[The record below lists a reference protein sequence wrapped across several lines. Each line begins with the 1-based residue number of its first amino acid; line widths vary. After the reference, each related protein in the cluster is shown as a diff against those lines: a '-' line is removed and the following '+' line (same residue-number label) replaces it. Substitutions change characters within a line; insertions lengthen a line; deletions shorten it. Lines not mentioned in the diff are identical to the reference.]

1 MSTRDET
8 TYTGQSIKRF
18 EDHRLLTGQSSYVDD
33 MTRPGMLHALII
45 RSPHG
50 HARIRGID
58 ASAALALP
66 GVAAVITAQD
76 IEDAAQL
83 PTRDSADADE
93 LNPPRH
99 PALAVD
105 KACYAGQPVAVV
117 LAEDIYTA
125 EDAVELVA
133 VDYEVLPAV
142 IDPREAASEGA
153 PVIHEQFGSNIVLR
167 TVNAGGDLDGA
178 FANADCVIS
187 QRFDVQRVA
196 PAPME
201 PRGLLA
207 EYDSDADLLTV
218 WDSTQHPHEIREHL
232 ARLLGRPL
240 ESVRVACP
248 DVGGGF
254 GEKGCF
260 FPEELAIP
268 YLAIKLGRPIKW
280 VESRQENMLCF
291 HGRGHSIDLEA
302 AAQSDGTLLGIRVQV
317 TADLGAYFFMS
328 TPTVPILT
336 SHRLTGPYRTPAMSV
351 EVVGVATNKSVTGA
365 YRGAGGP
372 EAAFCMERAVDL
384 VAQELGLDPADVRRR
399 NFIPPD
405 AFPYE
410 TPTGIIYD
418 SGEYAAAFER
428 SLEMSDYREWRER
441 SRQQAIPSHSG
452 GEGTAP
458 LIGVGIA
465 AVVKGSGAKVTFLE
479 EHARCIVGPDGDV
492 EVHTGISPHGQGT
505 ETTFAQVVA
514 DELGIAP
521 GDVRVRHSDSAI
533 LPHGG
538 GTSASRGV
546 IAGGT
551 VLYNV
556 AQEAREKLI
565 TVAGHLLD
573 CPPGDIDLAEGR
585 AVDRNNPSR
594 SAPFAQ
600 LAAAAHNE
608 ELLPPGEEPGV
619 DFSGS
624 NTLTRSPYAFGS
636 HVAVVEV
643 SRENGAIKILQY
655 TGVHDSGKVINP
667 MLYDGQIHGAIAQG
681 IGQALWEGMVYDST
695 GQPLSGSMMDY
706 VLPKSID
713 LPDFDLDSTYET
725 PSPITALGVK
735 GIGELPTL
743 AAPVAIANA
752 VMDALS
758 SVGVKHID
766 TPLTPEKV
774 WQALRDAG
782 AA

>member
-1 MSTRDET
+1 MT

-33 MTRPGMLHALII
+33 MTRPGLLHALMI

-50 HARIRGID
+50 HARIRSID
-58 ASAALALP
+58 TSAATALP
-66 GVAAVITAQD
+66 GVAAVIAAED
-76 IEDAAQL
+76 IPDVAQL
-83 PTRDSADADE
+83 PTRESSDADE
-93 LNPPRH
+93 MRPPRH
-99 PALAVD
+99 PALAIG
-105 KACYAGQPVAVV
+105 KACYAGQPVAIV
-117 LAEDIYTA
+117 LADNIYTA
-125 EDAVELVA
+125 QDAVDLVDI
-133 VDYEVLPAV
+133 DYEILPAV
-142 IDPREAASEGA
+142 IDPLEATSESA
-153 PVIHEQFGSNIVLR
+153 PVIHEHLGTNEVLR
-167 TVNAGGDLDGA
+167 TVNAGGDLDEA
-178 FANADCVIS
+178 FNTADCVIR
-187 QRFDVQRVA
+187 QQFDVQRLA

-207 EYDSDADLLTV
+207 EYDAGADLLTV

-232 ARLLGRPL
+232 SRLLQRPI
-240 ESVRVACP
+240 ESIRVVCP

-260 FPEELAIP
+260 FPEELSIP
-268 YLAIKLGRPIKW
+268 YLAIRLQRPIKW

-302 AAQSDGTLLGIRVQV
+302 AAKSDGTLLGIRVQV
-317 TADLGAYFFMS
+317 IADLGAYFFMS

-351 EVVGVATNKSVTGA
+351 EVVGVATNKPVTGA

-384 VAQELGLDPADVRRR
+384 VAQELGLDPAEVRRR
-399 NFIPPD
+399 NFIAPD
-405 AFPYE
+405 AFPHE

-418 SGEYAAAFER
+418 SGQYEAVFDR
-428 SLEMSDYREWRER
+428 SLEMSGYNEWRER
-441 SRQQAIPSHSG
+441 VRQQSG
-452 GEGTAP
+452 SGDS

-465 AVVKGSGAKVTFLE
+465 TVVKGSGAKVTFLE
-479 EHARCIVGPDGDV
+479 EHARVIISPDGDV
-492 EVHTGISPHGQGT
+492 EAHTGISPHGQGT
-505 ETTFAQVVA
+505 ETTFSQIVA

-521 GDVRVRHSDSAI
+521 GDIRIRHSDSDV
-533 LPHGG
+533 LPAGG
-538 GTSASRGV
+538 GTSASRGM

-556 AQEAREKLI
+556 VQEARAKLI
-565 TVAGHLLD
+565 AVAGHLLD
-573 CPPGDIDLAEGR
+573 CPPGNVELSEGR
-585 AVDRNNPSR
+585 AIDRENPFNN
-594 SAPFAQ
+594 APFAQ
-600 LAAAAHNE
+600 VAAAAHNE
-608 ELLPPGEEPGV
+608 ELLPPGVEPGL
-619 DFSGS
+619 DFVAT

-655 TGVHDSGKVINP
+655 TGVHDSGKVANP
-667 MLYDGQIHGAIAQG
+667 MLYEGQIHGAIAQG

-695 GQPLSGSMMDY
+695 GQPLSGSLMDY
-706 VLPKSID
+706 TLPKSID
-713 LPDFDLDSTYET
+713 LPDFDLDSTLET

-752 VMDALS
+752 VMNALS
-758 SVGVKHID
+758 SAGVKHID
-766 TPLTPEKV
+766 TPLTPQKV
-774 WQALRDAG
+774 WQALQDAG
-782 AA
+782 QT

>member
-1 MSTRDET
+1 MT
-8 TYTGQSIKRF
+8 TYTGQSIRRF
-18 EDHRLLTGQSSYVDD
+18 EDHRLLTGQSSFVDD
-33 MTRPGMLHALII
+33 MNRPGMLHALII

-50 HARIRGID
+50 HARIRSID
-58 ASAALALP
+58 ASAATGLP
-66 GVAAVITAQD
+66 GVAAVITAKD
-76 IEDAAQL
+76 IEDVAQL
-83 PTRDSADADE
+83 PTREYSDADE
-93 LNPPRH
+93 MHPPRH

-105 KACYAGQPVAVV
+105 KACYAGQPVAIV

-125 EDAVELVA
+125 QDAVDLVSI
-133 VDYEVLPAV
+133 DYEILPAV
-142 IDPREAASEGA
+142 IDPAEAVAGNA
-153 PVIHEQFGSNIVLR
+153 PVIHEHLGTNIVLR
-167 TVNAGGDLDGA
+167 TVNAGGDLDEA
-178 FANADCVIS
+178 FATADCVIR
-187 QRFDVQRVA
+187 QRFDVQRLA

-207 EYDSDADLLTV
+207 EYDAEADYLTV

-232 ARLLGRPL
+232 ARLMDRPL
-240 ESVRVACP
+240 DSVRVVCP
-248 DVGGGF
+248 DVGGGY

-260 FPEELAIP
+260 FPEEIAIP
-268 YLAIKLGRPIKW
+268 HLAMKLGRPIKW

-302 AAQSDGTLLGIRVQV
+302 AAKSDGTIQGIRVRV

-336 SHRLTGPYRTPAMSV
+336 SHRLTGPYKTPAMSV
-351 EVVGVATNKSVTGA
+351 EVIGVATNKPVTGA

-384 VAQELGLDPADVRRR
+384 IAQELGLDPADVRRH
-399 NFIPPD
+399 NFIAPD

-418 SGEYAAAFER
+418 SGEYASVFER
-428 SLEMSDYREWRER
+428 SLELSGYQEWRER
-441 SRQQAIPSHSG
+441 SRQQAES
-452 GEGTAP
+452 ADA

-465 AVVKGSGAKVTFLE
+465 TVVKGSGAKVTALE
-479 EHARCIVGPDGDV
+479 EHARCVIGPDGDV

-521 GDVRVRHSDSAI
+521 GDIRVRHSDSAI
-533 LPHGG
+533 LPAGG

-551 VLYNV
+551 VLFNV
-556 AQEAREKLI
+556 LQEARGKL
-565 TVAGHLLD
+565 TVVAGNMLN
-573 CPPGDIDLAEGR
+573 CPPENIDLSEGR
-585 AVDRNNPSR
+585 AVDRNNPAR
-594 SAPFAQ
+594 SVPFAQ
-600 LAAAAHNE
+600 LAAAAYNE
-608 ELLPPGEEPGV
+608 ELLPPGEEPGL
-619 DFSGS
+619 DFVGS
-624 NTLTRSPYAFGS
+624 NTLSRSPYSFGS

-655 TGVHDSGKVINP
+655 AGAHDSGKVINP

-695 GQPLSGSMMDY
+695 GQPLSGSLMDY

-713 LPDFDLDSTYET
+713 LPDFDLDSSIET

-758 SVGVKHID
+758 SAGVKHID

-774 WQALRDAG
+774 WQALQDASK
-782 AA
+782 A

>member
-1 MSTRDET
+1 MT

-18 EDHRLLTGQSSYVDD
+18 EDHRLLTGQSSFVDD

-50 HARIRGID
+50 HARIRSID

-83 PTRDSADADE
+83 PTRESTDADE
-93 LNPPRH
+93 LHPPRH

-105 KACYAGQPVAVV
+105 KACYAGQPVAIV
-117 LAEDIYTA
+117 LAEDVYTA

-133 VDYEVLPAV
+133 IDYEILPAV
-142 IDPREAASEGA
+142 IDPLEAVGEGA
-153 PVIHEQFGSNIVLR
+153 PVIHEHLGSNVVLR
-167 TVNAGGDLDGA
+167 TVNAGGDLDRA
-178 FANADCVIS
+178 FAEADCVIS

-207 EYDSDADLLTV
+207 EYAPPTPLRGGIEGGEGLLTV

-232 ARLLGRPL
+232 ARLLERPL

-291 HGRGHSIDLEA
+291 HGRGHSIDMEA
-302 AAQSDGTLLGIRVQV
+302 AAQSDGTLLGIRVKV

-384 VAQELGLDPADVRRR
+384 IAQELGLDPAEVRRR

-428 SLEMSDYREWRER
+428 SLEMSGYQEWRER
-441 SRQQAIPSHSG
+441 SRRQAESG
-452 GEGTAP
+452 DS

-465 AVVKGSGAKVTFLE
+465 AVVKGSGAKVTMLE
-479 EHARCIVGPDGDV
+479 EHARCIIGPDGDV
-492 EVHTGISPHGQGT
+492 EVHTGIAPHGQGT

-521 GDVRVRHSDSAI
+521 GDIWVRHSDSAI
-533 LPHGG
+533 LPAGG

-556 AQEAREKLI
+556 VQEAREKLT

-573 CPPGDIDLAEGR
+573 CPPGDIDLTEGR

-594 SAPFAQ
+594 SVPFAQ

-608 ELLPPGEEPGV
+608 ELLSPGEEPGL
-619 DFSGS
+619 DFAGS
-624 NTLTRSPYAFGS
+624 NTLSRSPYSFGS

-713 LPDFDLDSTYET
+713 LPDFDLDSTFET

-743 AAPVAIANA
+743 AAPAAIANA

-758 SVGVKHID
+758 SAGVKHID

>member
-1 MSTRDET
+1 MT

-66 GVAAVITAQD
+66 GVAAVVTAQD
-76 IEDAAQL
+76 IADAAQL
-83 PTRDSADADE
+83 PTRESADADE
-93 LNPPRH
+93 LHPPRH
-99 PALAVD
+99 PALAAG
-105 KACYAGQPVAVV
+105 KACYAGQPVAIV
-117 LAEDIYTA
+117 LAENIYTA

-133 VDYEVLPAV
+133 IDYEILPAV
-142 IDPREAASEGA
+142 IDPREATSENA

-178 FANADCVIS
+178 FAEADCVIT

-207 EYDSDADLLTV
+207 EYDADADLLTV

-232 ARLLGRPL
+232 ARLLERPL

-268 YLAIKLGRPIKW
+268 YLAMKLGRPIKW

-291 HGRGHSIDLEA
+291 HGRGHSIDMEA
-302 AAQSDGTLLGIRVQV
+302 AARSDGTLLGIRVKV

-372 EAAFCMERAVDL
+372 EAAFCMERAVDM

-405 AFPYE
+405 DFPYE

-428 SLEMSDYREWRER
+428 SLEMSAYEEWRER
-441 SRQQAIPSHSG
+441 SRQQAEDSG
-452 GEGTAP
+452 A

-465 AVVKGSGAKVTFLE
+465 AVVKGSGAKVTMLE
-479 EHARCIVGPDGDV
+479 EHARCVIGPDGDV

-556 AQEAREKLI
+556 VQEAREKLI

-573 CPPGDIDLAEGR
+573 CPPGDVDLTEGR

-594 SAPFAQ
+594 SVPFAQ

-608 ELLPPGEEPGV
+608 ELLPPGDEPGV

-624 NTLTRSPYAFGS
+624 NTLSRSPYSFGS

-706 VLPKSID
+706 VMPKSID
-713 LPDFDLDSTYET
+713 LPDFDLDSTFET

-758 SVGVKHID
+758 SAGVKHID

-774 WQALRDAG
+774 WQALQDAG
-782 AA
+782 AAR

>member
-1 MSTRDET
+1 MT

-50 HARIRGID
+50 HARIRSID
-58 ASAALALP
+58 ASAALALT
-66 GVAAVITAQD
+66 GVTAVITAQD
-76 IEDAAQL
+76 IADIAVL
-83 PTRDSADADE
+83 PTRESADADE

-105 KACYAGQPVAVV
+105 KACYAGQPVAIV
-117 LAEDIYTA
+117 LAENIYTA
-125 EDAVELVA
+125 EDAVELVNI
-133 VDYEVLPAV
+133 DYEILPAV
-142 IDPREAASEGA
+142 IDPREATSESA
-153 PVIHEQFGSNIVLR
+153 PVIHEQFGSNVVLR

-178 FANADCVIS
+178 FAGADCVIT

-207 EYDSDADLLTV
+207 EYDAEADLLTV

-232 ARLLGRPL
+232 ARLLDRPL

-268 YLAIKLGRPIKW
+268 YLAMKLGRPIKW

-291 HGRGHSIDLEA
+291 HGRGHSIDMEA
-302 AAQSDGTLLGIRVQV
+302 AAQSDGTLLGIRVKV

-399 NFIPPD
+399 NFIAPD

-418 SGEYAAAFER
+418 SGEYAAVFER
-428 SLEMSDYREWRER
+428 SLEMSGYREWRER
-441 SRQQAIPSHSG
+441 SRQQSEDTGA
-452 GEGTAP
+452 
-458 LIGVGIA
+458 LVGVGIA
-465 AVVKGSGAKVTFLE
+465 TVVKGSGAKVTFLE

-514 DELGIAP
+514 DQLGIAP

-533 LPHGG
+533 LPAGG

-556 AQEAREKLI
+556 VQEAREKLI

-573 CPPGDIDLAEGR
+573 CPPGDVDLSEGR
-585 AVDRNNPSR
+585 AIDRNNPSR
-594 SAPFAQ
+594 SVPFAQ
-600 LAAAAHNE
+600 VAEAAHNE
-608 ELLPPGEEPGV
+608 ELLPPGEEPWV
-619 DFSGS
+619 DFDGT

-643 SRENGAIKILQY
+643 SRENGAIKILHY

-681 IGQALWEGMVYDST
+681 IGQALWEGMVYDSA
-695 GQPLSGSMMDY
+695 GQPLSGSLMDY
-706 VLPKSID
+706 VMPKSID

-758 SVGVKHID
+758 SAGVKHID

-774 WQALRDAG
+774 WQALHDAG
-782 AA
+782 AAT

>member
-1 MSTRDET
+1 MT

-50 HARIRGID
+50 HARIRSID
-58 ASAALALP
+58 VSAALDLP
-66 GVAAVITAQD
+66 GVAAVVTAQD
-76 IEDAAQL
+76 MEEIAQL
-83 PTRDSADADE
+83 PTRESADADE

-105 KACYAGQPVAVV
+105 KACYAGQPVAIV
-117 LAEDIYTA
+117 LAENIYTA

-133 VDYEVLPAV
+133 IDYEILPAV
-142 IDPREAASEGA
+142 IDPREATGEGA
-153 PVIHEQFGSNIVLR
+153 PVIHEQLGSNVALR

-178 FANADCVIS
+178 FAEADCVIT

-207 EYDSDADLLTV
+207 EYDADADLLTV

-232 ARLLGRPL
+232 ARLLERPM

-268 YLAIKLGRPIKW
+268 YLAMKLGRPVKW

-291 HGRGHSIDLEA
+291 HGRGHSIDMEA
-302 AAQSDGTLLGIRVQV
+302 AARGDGTLLGIRVRV

-384 VAQELGLDPADVRRR
+384 VARELGLDPADVRRR

-428 SLEMSDYREWRER
+428 SLEMSGYQDWRER
-441 SRQQAIPSHSG
+441 SRQQAEDSG
-452 GEGTAP
+452 A

-533 LPHGG
+533 LPAGG

-556 AQEAREKLI
+556 VTEARDKLA

-573 CPPGDIDLAEGR
+573 CSPEDITLAEGR
-585 AVDRNNPSR
+585 ATNRNNPSR
-594 SAPFAQ
+594 SVPFAQ
-600 LAAAAHNE
+600 VAAAAHNE

-619 DFSGS
+619 DYSGS
-624 NTLTRSPYAFGS
+624 NALNRSPYSFGS

-695 GQPLSGSMMDY
+695 GQPLSGSLMDY
-706 VLPKSID
+706 VMPKSID
-713 LPDFDLDSTYET
+713 LPDFHLDSTFET

-752 VMDALS
+752 VMDALAS
-758 SVGVKHID
+758 AGVKHID

-774 WQALRDAG
+774 WQALHEAG
-782 AA
+782 NG

>member
-1 MSTRDET
+1 MT

-33 MTRPGMLHALII
+33 MTRPGMLHALVI

-50 HARIRGID
+50 HARIRSID
-58 ASAALALP
+58 ASLALALP
-66 GVAAVITAQD
+66 GVAAVITARD
-76 IEDAAQL
+76 IEEAAQL
-83 PTRDSADADE
+83 PIRESTDADE
-93 LNPPRH
+93 LRPPRH
-99 PALAVD
+99 PALAID
-105 KACYAGQPVAVV
+105 KACYAGQPVAIV

-125 EDAVELVA
+125 EDAVELVNI
-133 VDYEVLPAV
+133 DYEILPAV
-142 IDPREAASEGA
+142 IDPLQATGENV
-153 PVIHEQFGSNIVLR
+153 PVIHEHLGTNIVLR

-207 EYDSDADLLTV
+207 EYDAEADLLTV

-232 ARLLGRPL
+232 ARLLSRPM

-268 YLAIKLGRPIKW
+268 YLAMKLGRPIKW

-302 AAQSDGTLLGIRVQV
+302 AAQSDGTLLGIRVKV

-428 SLEMSDYREWRER
+428 SLEMSDYQQWRER
-441 SRQQAIPSHSG
+441 SRQQSETSG
-452 GEGTAP
+452 A

-465 AVVKGSGAKVTFLE
+465 AVVKGSGAKVTMLE
-479 EHARCIVGPDGDV
+479 EHARCIIGPDGDV
-492 EVHTGISPHGQGT
+492 EVHTGIAPHGQGT

-533 LPHGG
+533 LPAGG

-556 AQEAREKLI
+556 VQEAREKLTTI
-565 TVAGHLLD
+565 AGHLLD
-573 CPPGDIDLAEGR
+573 CPPGDIDLTEGR

-594 SAPFAQ
+594 SVPFAQ
-600 LAAAAHNE
+600 LADAAHNE
-608 ELLPPGEEPGV
+608 ELLPPGEEPGL
-619 DFSGS
+619 DFVGS
-624 NTLTRSPYAFGS
+624 NTLSRSPYSFGS

-681 IGQALWEGMVYDST
+681 IGQALWEGMVYDSS
-695 GQPLSGSMMDY
+695 GQPLSGSLMDY

-713 LPDFDLDSTYET
+713 LPDFDLDSTFET

-758 SVGVKHID
+758 SAGVKHID

-774 WQALRDAG
+774 WQALQDA
-782 AA
+782 AQS

>member
-1 MSTRDET
+1 MT

-33 MTRPGMLHALII
+33 MTRPGMLHALVI

-50 HARIRGID
+50 HARIRSID
-58 ASAALALP
+58 ASLALALP
-66 GVAAVITAQD
+66 GVAAVITARD
-76 IEDAAQL
+76 IEEAAQL
-83 PTRDSADADE
+83 PTRESTDADE
-93 LNPPRH
+93 LRPPRH
-99 PALAVD
+99 PALAID
-105 KACYAGQPVAVV
+105 KACYAGQPVAIV

-125 EDAVELVA
+125 EDAVELVNI
-133 VDYEVLPAV
+133 DYEILPAV
-142 IDPREAASEGA
+142 IDPLQATGENV
-153 PVIHEQFGSNIVLR
+153 PVIHEHLGTNIVLR

-207 EYDSDADLLTV
+207 EYDAEADLLTV

-232 ARLLGRPL
+232 ARLLNRPM

-268 YLAIKLGRPIKW
+268 YLTMKLGRPIKW

-302 AAQSDGTLLGIRVQV
+302 AAQSDGTLLGIRVKV

-428 SLEMSDYREWRER
+428 SLEMSDYQQWRER
-441 SRQQAIPSHSG
+441 SRQQSETDGA
-452 GEGTAP
+452 
-458 LIGVGIA
+458 LVGVGIA
-465 AVVKGSGAKVTFLE
+465 TVVKGSGAKVTMLE
-479 EHARCIVGPDGDV
+479 EHARCIIGPDGDV

-533 LPHGG
+533 LPAGG

-556 AQEAREKLI
+556 VQEAREKLTTI
-565 TVAGHLLD
+565 AGHLLD
-573 CPPGDIDLAEGR
+573 CPPGDVDLNEGR
-585 AVDRNNPSR
+585 AADRNNPSR
-594 SAPFAQ
+594 SVPFAQ

-608 ELLPPGEEPGV
+608 ELLPPGAEPGL
-619 DFSGS
+619 DFVGS
-624 NTLTRSPYAFGS
+624 NTLSRSPYSFGS

-681 IGQALWEGMVYDST
+681 IGQALWEGMVYDSS
-695 GQPLSGSMMDY
+695 GQPLSGSLMDY

-713 LPDFDLDSTYET
+713 LPDFDLDSTFET

-758 SVGVKHID
+758 SAGVKHID

-774 WQALRDAG
+774 WQALQDA
-782 AA
+782 AQR

>member
-1 MSTRDET
+1 MT

-66 GVAAVITAQD
+66 GVAAIITAGD
-76 IEDAAQL
+76 IADAAQL
-83 PTRDSADADE
+83 PTRESTDADE
-93 LNPPRH
+93 LHPPRH
-99 PALAVD
+99 PALAIY
-105 KACYAGQPVAVV
+105 KACYAGQPVAIV
-117 LAEDIYTA
+117 LANNIYTA
-125 EDAVELVA
+125 EDAVELVDI
-133 VDYEVLPAV
+133 DYEILPAV
-142 IDPREAASEGA
+142 IDPREAQSEGA
-153 PVIHEQFGSNIVLR
+153 PLIHEQFGSNVVLR
-167 TVNAGGDLDGA
+167 TVNAGGDLDAA
-178 FANADCVIS
+178 FAEADCVIS

-207 EYDSDADLLTV
+207 EYDADADLLTV

-232 ARLLGRPL
+232 ARLLERPL

-268 YLAIKLGRPIKW
+268 YLAMKLGRPIKW

-291 HGRGHSIDLEA
+291 HGRGHSIDMEA
-302 AAQSDGTLLGIRVQV
+302 AAQSDGTLLGIRVKV
-317 TADLGAYFFMS
+317 TADLGAFFFMS

-372 EAAFCMERAVDL
+372 EAAFCMERAVDM

-428 SLEMSDYREWRER
+428 SLEMSGYDDWRER
-441 SRQQAIPSHSG
+441 SRRQTGDSG
-452 GEGTAP
+452 A

-465 AVVKGSGAKVTFLE
+465 AVVKGSGAKVTMLE
-479 EHARCIVGPDGDV
+479 EHARCIIGPDGDV
-492 EVHTGISPHGQGT
+492 EVHTGIAPHGQGT

-521 GDVRVRHSDSAI
+521 GDIQVRHSDSAI

-556 AQEAREKLI
+556 VQEAREKL
-565 TVAGHLLD
+565 TAVAGHLLN
-573 CPPGDIDLAEGR
+573 CPPGDVDLTEGR
-585 AVDRNNPSR
+585 ALDRNSPSR
-594 SAPFAQ
+594 SVPFSQ

-619 DFSGS
+619 DFSGV
-624 NTLTRSPYAFGS
+624 NTLSRSPYSFGS

-643 SRENGAIKILQY
+643 SRENGAIRILQY

-667 MLYDGQIHGAIAQG
+667 LLYDGQIHGAIAQG
-681 IGQALWEGMVYDST
+681 IGQALWEGMVYDAA

-713 LPDFDLDSTYET
+713 LPDFDLDSTFET

-758 SVGVKHID
+758 SAGVKHID

>member
-1 MSTRDET
+1 MT

-18 EDHRLLTGQSSYVDD
+18 EDHRLLTGQSSFVDD

-50 HARIRGID
+50 HARIRSID
-58 ASAALALP
+58 SSAAAALP
-66 GVAAVITAQD
+66 GVAAVVTAEDVPD
-76 IEDAAQL
+76 IAQL
-83 PTRDSADADE
+83 PTRESSDADE
-93 LNPPRH
+93 MHPPRH
-99 PALAVD
+99 PALAVG
-105 KACYAGQPVAVV
+105 KACYAGQPVAIV
-117 LAEDIYTA
+117 LADDIYTA
-125 EDAVELVA
+125 QDAVDLVNI
-133 VDYEVLPAV
+133 DYEILPAV
-142 IDPREAASEGA
+142 VDPAEALSGNA
-153 PVIHEQFGSNIVLR
+153 PVIHEGFGTNIVLR
-167 TVNAGGDLDGA
+167 TVNAGGDLDEA
-178 FANADCVIS
+178 FATADCTIR
-187 QRFDVQRVA
+187 QQFDVQRLA

-201 PRGLLA
+201 GRGLLV
-207 EYDSDADLLTV
+207 EYDAEGDHLTV
-218 WDSTQHPHEIREHL
+218 WDSTQHPHEIREHI
-232 ARLLGRPL
+232 ARLMGRPL
-240 ESVRVACP
+240 DSIRLVCP
-248 DVGGGF
+248 DVGGGY

-260 FPEELAIP
+260 FPEEIAIP
-268 YLAIKLGRPIKW
+268 YLAVKLRRPIKW

-302 AAQSDGTLLGIRVQV
+302 AAKSDGTIMGIRVNV
-317 TADLGAYFFMS
+317 TADLGAFFFMS

-351 EVVGVATNKSVTGA
+351 EVIGVATNKPVTGA

-384 VAQELGLDPADVRRR
+384 IAQELGLDPAEVRRR
-399 NFIPPD
+399 NFIAPEE
-405 AFPYE
+405 FPYE
-410 TPTGIIYD
+410 TPTGIVYD
-418 SGEYAAAFER
+418 SGEYAAVFER
-428 SLEMSDYREWRER
+428 SLEMSGYDEWRER
-441 SRQQAIPSHSG
+441 SRQQSEASG
-452 GEGTAP
+452 G

-465 AVVKGSGAKVTFLE
+465 TVVKGSGAKVTFLE
-479 EHARCIVGPDGDV
+479 EHARCIIGPDGDV

-521 GDVRVRHSDSAI
+521 GDVRVRHSDSDI
-533 LPHGG
+533 LPAGG

-551 VLYNV
+551 IVFNV

-565 TVAGHLLD
+565 AVAGHMLD
-573 CPPGDIDLAEGR
+573 CPPESVDLADGR
-585 AVDRNNPSR
+585 ATDRNNPSR
-594 SAPFAQ
+594 SVPFAQ
-600 LAAAAHNE
+600 VAAAAHNE
-608 ELLPPGEEPGV
+608 ELLPPGEEPGI
-619 DFSGS
+619 DFAGS

-655 TGVHDSGKVINP
+655 TGVHDSGKVLNP

-695 GQPLSGSMMDY
+695 GQPLSGSLMDY
-706 VLPKSID
+706 VMPKSID
-713 LPDFDLDSTYET
+713 LPDFDLDSTFET

-758 SVGVKHID
+758 SAGVKHID

>member
-1 MSTRDET
+1 MT
-8 TYTGQSIKRF
+8 TYAGQSIKRF
-18 EDHRLLTGQSSYVDD
+18 EDHRLLTGQSSFVDD
-33 MTRPGMLHALII
+33 MTRPGMLNALII

-58 ASAALALP
+58 ASAALELP
-66 GVAAVITAQD
+66 GVEAVVTAQD
-76 IEDAAQL
+76 LGDIAQL
-83 PTRDSADADE
+83 PTRTSTDADE
-93 LNPPRH
+93 MHPPRH

-105 KACYAGQPVAVV
+105 KACYVGQPVVIV
-117 LAEDIYTA
+117 LADSIYTA
-125 EDAVELVA
+125 QDAIDLVNI
-133 VDYEVLPAV
+133 DYEVLPAV
-142 IDPREAASEGA
+142 VDPLTATSEGT
-153 PVIHEQFGSNIVLR
+153 PVIHEHLGTNQVLR

-178 FANADCVIS
+178 FASAECVIS
-187 QRFDVQRVA
+187 QQFGVQRLA

-201 PRGLLA
+201 GRGLLA
-207 EYDSDADLLTV
+207 EYDANADLLTV

-232 ARLLGRPL
+232 SHLLERPL
-240 ESVRVACP
+240 DSVRVVCP
-248 DVGGGF
+248 DVGGGY

-268 YLAIKLGRPIKW
+268 YLAMKLGRPIKW

-302 AAQSDGTLLGIRVQV
+302 AAKSDGTLLGIRVRV
-317 TADLGAYFFMS
+317 IADLGAYFFMS

-351 EVVGVATNKSVTGA
+351 EVIGVATNKPVTGA

-372 EAAFCMERAVDL
+372 EAAFCMERAIDL
-384 VAQELGLDPADVRRR
+384 VAQDLGLDPAEVRRR

-405 AFPYE
+405 AFPYD
-410 TPTGIIYD
+410 TPTGITYD
-418 SGEYAAAFER
+418 SGEYEAAFDR
-428 SLEMSDYREWRER
+428 SLEMSGYHQWRER
-441 SRQQAIPSHSG
+441 SRQQAQGSD
-452 GEGTAP
+452 P

-479 EHARCIVGPDGDV
+479 EHARVAIGPDGGV
-492 EVHTGISPHGQGT
+492 EAHTGISPHGQGT
-505 ETTFAQVVA
+505 ETTFSQIVA

-521 GDVRVRHSDSAI
+521 GDVWVRHSDSAVF
-533 LPHGG
+533 PHGG
-538 GTSASRGV
+538 GTSASRGM

-551 VLYNV
+551 VLHL
-556 AQEAREKLI
+556 ALQDAREKL
-565 TVAGHLLD
+565 TAVAGHLLN
-573 CPPGDIDLAEGR
+573 CPPENVDLTEGR
-585 AVDRNNPSR
+585 AVDRDNPSN
-594 SAPFAQ
+594 SVPFAQ
-600 LAAAAHNE
+600 LTAAAHNE
-608 ELLPPGEEPGV
+608 ELLPPGEEPGL
-619 DFSGS
+619 DFSRS
-624 NTLTRSPYAFGS
+624 NALSRSPYAFGS

-643 SRENGAIKILQY
+643 SRENGAIRILQY
-655 TGVHDSGKVINP
+655 TGVHDSGKVVNP
-667 MLYDGQIHGAIAQG
+667 MLYEGQIHGAIAQG

-695 GQPLSGSMMDY
+695 GQPLSGSLMDY
-706 VLPKSID
+706 VMPKSID
-713 LPDFDLDSTYET
+713 LPDFELDSSFET

-758 SVGVKHID
+758 SAGVRHID
-766 TPLTPEKV
+766 TPLTPQKV

>member
-1 MSTRDET
+1 MSARDET

-18 EDHRLLTGQSSYVDD
+18 EDHRLLTGQSSFVDD
-33 MTRPGMLHALII
+33 MNRPGMLYALII

-58 ASAALALP
+58 TSAALALP
-66 GVAAVITAQD
+66 GVEAVVTAADVPGI
-76 IEDAAQL
+76 AQL
-83 PTRDSADADE
+83 PTRESSDADE
-93 LNPPRH
+93 MHPPRH

-105 KACYAGQPVAVV
+105 KACYAGQPVAIV

-125 EDAVELVA
+125 QDAVELVN

-142 IDPREAASEGA
+142 IDPMEASSANA
-153 PVIHEQFGSNIVLR
+153 PVIHEHLGTNVVLR
-167 TVNAGGDLDGA
+167 TVNAGGDLDAA
-178 FANADCVIS
+178 FASADCVIS
-187 QRFDVQRVA
+187 QRFNVQRLA

-207 EYDSDADLLTV
+207 EYDPDADLLTV

-232 ARLLGRPL
+232 AHLLDRPL

-268 YLAIKLGRPIKW
+268 HLAMKLGRPIKW

-291 HGRGHSIDLEA
+291 HGRGHTIDLEA
-302 AAQSDGTLLGIRVQV
+302 AAKSDGTLLGIRVSV

-351 EVVGVATNKSVTGA
+351 EVIGVATNKPVTGA

-384 VAQELGLDPADVRRR
+384 VAQELGLDPAEVRRQ
-399 NFIPPD
+399 NFIAPD

-418 SGEYAAAFER
+418 SGEYAVVFDR
-428 SLEMSDYREWRER
+428 SLEMSGYSQWRER
-441 SRQQAIPSHSG
+441 SRQQSVIPAQAGTSG
-452 GEGTAP
+452 S

-465 AVVKGSGAKVTFLE
+465 TVVKGSGGKVTFLE
-479 EHARCIVGPDGDV
+479 EHARCIIGPDGDV
-492 EVHTGISPHGQGT
+492 EVHTGIAPHGQGT

-533 LPHGG
+533 LPAGG

-556 AQEAREKLI
+556 VQEARQKLI

-573 CPPGDIDLAEGR
+573 CQPGDIDLAGGR
-585 AVDRNNPSR
+585 ATDRNNPAR
-594 SAPFAQ
+594 TVPFAQ
-600 LAAAAHNE
+600 LAATAHNE
-608 ELLPPGEEPGV
+608 ELLPPGEEPGL
-619 DFSGS
+619 DFDGS
-624 NTLTRSPYAFGS
+624 NVLSRSPYAFGS

-643 SRENGAIKILQY
+643 SRENGALKILHY
-655 TGVHDSGKVINP
+655 TGVHDSGRVINP

-681 IGQALWEGMVYDST
+681 IGQALWEGMVYDES
-695 GQPLSGSMMDY
+695 GQPLSGSLMDY
-706 VLPKSID
+706 VMPKSID
-713 LPDFDLDSTYET
+713 LPDFDLDSTLET

-743 AAPVAIANA
+743 AAPVAIVNA

-758 SVGVKHID
+758 TAGVRHID
-766 TPLTPEKV
+766 TPLTPQKV
-774 WQALRDAG
+774 WQALQDAG
-782 AA
+782 AE

>member
-1 MSTRDET
+1 MT

-33 MTRPGMLHALII
+33 MARPGMLHALII

-66 GVAAVITAQD
+66 GVVAVLAAQD
-76 IEDAAQL
+76 LADIAML
-83 PTRDSADADE
+83 PTREGADADE
-93 LNPPRH
+93 LHPPRH

-105 KACYAGQPVAVV
+105 KACYAGQPVAIV
-117 LAEDIYTA
+117 LAESIYTA
-125 EDAVELVA
+125 EDAVELVDI
-133 VDYEVLPAV
+133 DYEILPAV
-142 IDPREAASEGA
+142 TDPREAIGEGS
-153 PVIHEQFGSNIVLR
+153 PVIHEQFGSNVVLR
-167 TVNAGGDLDGA
+167 TVNAGGDLDSA
-178 FANADCVIS
+178 FAQADCVIT

-207 EYDSDADLLTV
+207 EYDADADLLTV

-232 ARLLGRPL
+232 ARLLDRPL

-260 FPEELAIP
+260 FPEELSIP
-268 YLAIKLGRPIKW
+268 YLAMKLGRPIKW

-291 HGRGHSIDLEA
+291 HGRGHSIDMEA
-302 AAQSDGTLLGIRVQV
+302 AARSDGTLLGIRVTV
-317 TADLGAYFFMS
+317 TADLGAFFFMS

-351 EVVGVATNKSVTGA
+351 EVIGVATNKSVTGA

-372 EAAFCMERAVDL
+372 EAAFCMERAVDM

-399 NFIPPD
+399 NFIAPD

-418 SGEYAAAFER
+418 SGEYSAVFER
-428 SLEMSDYREWRER
+428 SLEMSGYQEWRER
-441 SRQQAIPSHSG
+441 SRQQSG
-452 GEGTAP
+452 DAGS

-465 AVVKGSGAKVTFLE
+465 TVVKGSGAKVTFLE

-514 DELGIAP
+514 DQLGIAP
-521 GDVRVRHSDSAI
+521 GDVRVRHSDSAV

-556 AQEAREKLI
+556 VQEAREKLL

-573 CPPGDIDLAEGR
+573 CPSENVDLAEG
-585 AVDRNNPSR
+585 
-594 SAPFAQ
+594 
-600 LAAAAHNE
+600 
-608 ELLPPGEEPGV
+608 
-619 DFSGS
+619 
-624 NTLTRSPYAFGS
+624 TRRRP
-636 HVAVVEV
+636 
-643 SRENGAIKILQY
+643 R
-655 TGVHDSGKVINP
+655 
-667 MLYDGQIHGAIAQG
+667 
-681 IGQALWEGMVYDST
+681 
-695 GQPLSGSMMDY
+695 QPLSQRPLRPARRCG
-706 VLPKSID
+706 
-713 LPDFDLDSTYET
+713 TQR
-725 PSPITALGVK
+725 GV
-735 GIGELPTL
+735 
-743 AAPVAIANA
+743 AAPGRGAGRGLRRLQCPEPQPLLLRLPRSSGGSVPGKWGHQDPAI
-752 VMDALS
+752 LGGS
-758 SVGVKHID
+758 
-766 TPLTPEKV
+766 
-774 WQALRDAG
+774 
-782 AA
+782 

>member
-1 MSTRDET
+1 MT

-33 MTRPGMLHALII
+33 MTRPRMLHALVI

-50 HARIRGID
+50 HARIRSID
-58 ASAALALP
+58 ASLALALP
-66 GVAAVITAQD
+66 GVAAVITARD
-76 IEDAAQL
+76 IEEAAQL
-83 PTRDSADADE
+83 PTRESTDADE
-93 LNPPRH
+93 LRPPRH
-99 PALAVD
+99 PALAID
-105 KACYAGQPVAVV
+105 KACYAGQPVAIV

-125 EDAVELVA
+125 EDALELVNI
-133 VDYEVLPAV
+133 DYEILPAV
-142 IDPREAASEGA
+142 IDPLQATGENV
-153 PVIHEQFGSNIVLR
+153 PVIHEHLGTNIVLR

-207 EYDSDADLLTV
+207 EYDAEADLLTV

-232 ARLLGRPL
+232 ARLLSRPM

-268 YLAIKLGRPIKW
+268 YLAMKLGRPIKW

-302 AAQSDGTLLGIRVQV
+302 AAQSDGTLLGIRVKV

-428 SLEMSDYREWRER
+428 SLEMSGYQQWRER
-441 SRQQAIPSHSG
+441 SRQQSETDGA
-452 GEGTAP
+452 
-458 LIGVGIA
+458 LVGVGIA
-465 AVVKGSGAKVTFLE
+465 TVVKGSGAKVTMLE
-479 EHARCIVGPDGDV
+479 EHARCIIGPDGDV

-533 LPHGG
+533 LPAGG

-556 AQEAREKLI
+556 VQEAREKLTTI
-565 TVAGHLLD
+565 AGHLLD
-573 CPPGDIDLAEGR
+573 CPPGDVDLNEGR
-585 AVDRNNPSR
+585 AADRNNPSH
-594 SAPFAQ
+594 SVPFAQ

-608 ELLPPGEEPGV
+608 ELLPPGAEPGL
-619 DFSGS
+619 DFVGS
-624 NTLTRSPYAFGS
+624 NTLSRSPYSFGS

-681 IGQALWEGMVYDST
+681 IGQALWEGMVYDSS
-695 GQPLSGSMMDY
+695 GQPLSGSLMDY

-713 LPDFDLDSTYET
+713 LPDFDLDSTFET

-758 SVGVKHID
+758 SAGVKHID

-774 WQALRDAG
+774 WQALQDA
-782 AA
+782 AQR

>member
-1 MSTRDET
+1 MT

-50 HARIRGID
+50 HARIRSID
-58 ASAALALP
+58 PSAALALP

-83 PTRDSADADE
+83 PTRESSDADE
-93 LNPPRH
+93 MRPPRH

-105 KACYAGQPVAVV
+105 KACYAGQPVAIV
-117 LAEDIYTA
+117 LAENIYTA

-133 VDYEVLPAV
+133 IDYEILPAV
-142 IDPREAASEGA
+142 IDPREATGEGA

-167 TVNAGGDLDGA
+167 TLNAGGDLDGA
-178 FANADCVIS
+178 FAGADCVIT

-207 EYDSDADLLTV
+207 EYDADADLLTV

-232 ARLLGRPL
+232 ARLLDRPL

-268 YLAIKLGRPIKW
+268 YLAMKLGRPVKW

-291 HGRGHSIDLEA
+291 HGRGHSIDMEA
-302 AAQSDGTLLGIRVQV
+302 AAQSDGTLLGIRVRV

-384 VAQELGLDPADVRRR
+384 VAQELSLDPADVRRR
-399 NFIPPD
+399 NFIPPGD
-405 AFPYE
+405 FPYE

-418 SGEYAAAFER
+418 SGEYAAVFER
-428 SLEMSDYREWRER
+428 SLEMSGYEEWRER
-441 SRQQAIPSHSG
+441 SRQQAEDSG
-452 GEGTAP
+452 S

-465 AVVKGSGAKVTFLE
+465 TVVKGSGAKVTFLE

-533 LPHGG
+533 LPAGG

-556 AQEAREKLI
+556 VQEAREKLV
-565 TVAGHLLD
+565 TVAGHLLG
-573 CPPGDIDLAEGR
+573 CSSEDIDLSGGLAI
-585 AVDRNNPSR
+585 DRNDPSR
-594 SAPFAQ
+594 SVPFAQ

-619 DFSGS
+619 DFDGT
-624 NTLTRSPYAFGS
+624 NVLNRSPYAFGS
-636 HVAVVEV
+636 HIAVVEV

-695 GQPLSGSMMDY
+695 GQPLSGSLMDY
-706 VLPKSID
+706 VMPKSID
-713 LPDFDLDSTYET
+713 LPDFDLDSTFET
-725 PSPITALGVK
+725 LSPITALGVK

-758 SVGVKHID
+758 NAGVKHID
-766 TPLTPEKV
+766 TPLTPQKV
-774 WQALRDAG
+774 WQALQDAG
-782 AA
+782 NG

>member
-1 MSTRDET
+1 MT

-18 EDHRLLTGQSSYVDD
+18 EDHRLLTGQSAYVDD
-33 MTRPGMLHALII
+33 MTRAGMLHAVII

-50 HARIRGID
+50 HARIHGIET
-58 ASAALALP
+58 AAALALP
-66 GVAAVITAQD
+66 GVAAVITAAD
-76 IEDAAQL
+76 LGGLAQL
-83 PTRDSADADE
+83 PTREFADADE
-93 LNPPRH
+93 LRPPRH

-105 KACYAGQPVAVV
+105 KACYAGQPVAIA

-125 EDAVELVA
+125 HDAAELVA

-142 IDPREAASEGA
+142 IDPLEAVSEGA
-153 PVIHEQFGSNIVLR
+153 PVIHEHLDSNVVLR
-167 TVNAGGDLDGA
+167 TVNAGGDLDAA
-178 FANADCVIS
+178 FADAGCVVR
-187 QRFDVQRVA
+187 QRFDVQRLA

-201 PRGLLA
+201 PRGLIA
-207 EYDSDADLLTV
+207 EYDAAADLLTV

-232 ARLLGRPL
+232 SRLLERPL
-240 ESVRVACP
+240 ESVRVVCP

-260 FPEELAIP
+260 FPEEIAIP
-268 YLAIKLGRPIKW
+268 HLAMALGRPIKW

-302 AAQSDGTLLGIRVQV
+302 AAQSDGTLLGIRVRI

-384 VAQELGLDPADVRRR
+384 VAQELGLDPAEVRRR
-399 NFIPPD
+399 NFIPPS
-405 AFPYE
+405 AFPYD
-410 TPTGIIYD
+410 TPTGITYD
-418 SGEYAAAFER
+418 SGEYAAAFDR
-428 SLEMSDYREWRER
+428 SLELSGYAGWRER
-441 SRQQAIPSHSG
+441 ARQQADAG
-452 GEGTAP
+452 GP

-479 EHARCIVGPDGDV
+479 EHARVVIGPDGDV
-492 EVHTGISPHGQGT
+492 AAHTGISPHGQGT
-505 ETTFAQVVA
+505 ETTFAQMAA

-521 GDVRVRHSDSAI
+521 GDIRVRHSDSAVF
-533 LPHGG
+533 PHGG
-538 GTSASRGV
+538 GTSASRGM

-556 AQEAREKLI
+556 LQEARQKL
-565 TVAGHLLD
+565 TAVAGHLLD
-573 CPPGDIDLAEGR
+573 CPTEDIELSEGR
-585 AVDRNNPSR
+585 AVSR
-594 SAPFAQ
+594 SNPARSVPFAQ

-608 ELLPPGEEPGV
+608 ELLPPGEEPGL
-619 DFSGS
+619 DFTGS
-624 NTLTRSPYAFGS
+624 NTLSKSPYAFGS

-643 SRENGAIKILQY
+643 SRENGAVKILQY
-655 TGVHDSGKVINP
+655 TGVHDSGKVANP
-667 MLYDGQIHGAIAQG
+667 MLYEGQIHGAIAQG
-681 IGQALWEGMVYDST
+681 IGQALWEGMVYDNA
-695 GQPLSGSMMDY
+695 GQPLSGSLMDY
-706 VLPKSID
+706 ALPKSID
-713 LPDFDLDSTYET
+713 LPDFELDSSLET
-725 PSPITALGVK
+725 PSPITAYGVK
-735 GIGELPTL
+735 GVGELPTL
-743 AAPVAIANA
+743 AAPAAIANA

-758 SVGVKHID
+758 SIGIRHID

-782 AA
+782 AAQG

>member
-1 MSTRDET
+1 MT

-50 HARIRGID
+50 HARIRSID
-58 ASAALALP
+58 ASAALALT
-66 GVAAVITAQD
+66 GVTAVITAQD
-76 IEDAAQL
+76 IADIAVL
-83 PTRDSADADE
+83 PTRESADADE

-105 KACYAGQPVAVV
+105 KACYAGQPVAIL
-117 LAEDIYTA
+117 LAENIYTA
-125 EDAVELVA
+125 EDAVELVNI
-133 VDYEVLPAV
+133 DYEILPAV
-142 IDPREAASEGA
+142 IDPREATSESA
-153 PVIHEQFGSNIVLR
+153 PVIHEQFGSNVVLR

-178 FANADCVIS
+178 FAGADCVIT

-207 EYDSDADLLTV
+207 EYDAEADLLTV

-232 ARLLGRPL
+232 ARLLDLPL

-268 YLAIKLGRPIKW
+268 YLAMKLGRPIKW

-291 HGRGHSIDLEA
+291 HGRGHSIDMEA
-302 AAQSDGTLLGIRVQV
+302 AAQSDGTLLGIRVKV

-399 NFIPPD
+399 NFIAPD

-418 SGEYAAAFER
+418 SGEYAAVFER
-428 SLEMSDYREWRER
+428 SLEMSGYREWRER
-441 SRQQAIPSHSG
+441 SRQQSEDTGA
-452 GEGTAP
+452 
-458 LIGVGIA
+458 LVGVGIA
-465 AVVKGSGAKVTFLE
+465 TVVKGSGAKVTFLE

-514 DELGIAP
+514 DQLGIAP

-533 LPHGG
+533 LPAGG

-556 AQEAREKLI
+556 VQEAREKLI

-573 CPPGDIDLAEGR
+573 CPPGDVDLSEGR
-585 AVDRNNPSR
+585 AVDRNNSSR
-594 SAPFAQ
+594 SVPFAQ
-600 LAAAAHNE
+600 VAEAAHNE
-608 ELLPPGEEPGV
+608 ELLPLGEEPGV
-619 DFSGS
+619 DFDGA

-643 SRENGAIKILQY
+643 SRENGAIKILHY

-681 IGQALWEGMVYDST
+681 IGQALWEGMVYDSA
-695 GQPLSGSMMDY
+695 GQPLSGSLMDY
-706 VLPKSID
+706 VMPKSID

-725 PSPITALGVK
+725 LSPITALGVK

-758 SVGVKHID
+758 SAGVKHID

-774 WQALRDAG
+774 WQALKDAG
-782 AA
+782 AAS

>member
-1 MSTRDET
+1 MT

-33 MTRPGMLHALII
+33 MARPGMLHALII

-66 GVAAVITAQD
+66 GVVAVLAAQD
-76 IEDAAQL
+76 LADISML
-83 PTRDSADADE
+83 PTREGADADE
-93 LNPPRH
+93 LHPPRH

-105 KACYAGQPVAVV
+105 KACYAGQPVAIV
-117 LAEDIYTA
+117 LAESIYTA
-125 EDAVELVA
+125 EDAVELVDI
-133 VDYEVLPAV
+133 DYEILPAV
-142 IDPREAASEGA
+142 TDPREATSEQS
-153 PVIHEQFGSNIVLR
+153 PVIHEQFGSNVVLR
-167 TVNAGGDLDGA
+167 TVNAGGDLDSA
-178 FANADCVIS
+178 FAQADCVIT

-207 EYDSDADLLTV
+207 EYDANADLLTV

-232 ARLLGRPL
+232 ARLLDRPL

-260 FPEELAIP
+260 FPEELSIP
-268 YLAIKLGRPIKW
+268 YLAMKLGRPIKW

-291 HGRGHSIDLEA
+291 HGRGHSIDMEA
-302 AAQSDGTLLGIRVQV
+302 AARSDGTLLGIRVTV

-351 EVVGVATNKSVTGA
+351 EVIGVATNKSVTGA

-372 EAAFCMERAVDL
+372 EAAFCMERAVDM
-384 VAQELGLDPADVRRR
+384 VAQELSLDPADVRRR
-399 NFIPPD
+399 NFIAPD

-418 SGEYAAAFER
+418 SGEYSAVFER
-428 SLEMSDYREWRER
+428 SLEMSGYQEWRER
-441 SRQQAIPSHSG
+441 SRQQSG
-452 GEGTAP
+452 DAGS

-465 AVVKGSGAKVTFLE
+465 TVVKGSGAKVTFLE

-514 DELGIAP
+514 DQLGIAP
-521 GDVRVRHSDSAI
+521 GDVRVRHSDSAV

-556 AQEAREKLI
+556 VQEAREKLL

-573 CPPGDIDLAEGR
+573 CPSENVDLAEGR
-585 AVDRNNPSR
+585 AADRDNPSR
-594 SAPFAQ
+594 SVPFAQ

-619 DFSGS
+619 DFDGS
-624 NTLTRSPYAFGS
+624 NVLSRSPYSFGS

-655 TGVHDSGKVINP
+655 SGVHDSGRVINP

-706 VLPKSID
+706 VMPKSID
-713 LPDFDLDSTYET
+713 LPDFDLDSTIET

-735 GIGELPTL
+735 GVGELPTL

-758 SVGVKHID
+758 SAGVKHID

-774 WQALRDAG
+774 WQALQDAANG
-782 AA
+782 

>member
-1 MSTRDET
+1 MT

-33 MTRPGMLHALII
+33 MNRPGMLHALIV

-58 ASAALALP
+58 ASAALSLP
-66 GVAAVITAQD
+66 GVSAVITAAD
-76 IEDAAQL
+76 IAEIAQL
-83 PTRDSADADE
+83 PTRESADADE
-93 LNPPRH
+93 LRPPRH
-99 PALAVD
+99 PALATD
-105 KACYAGQPVAVV
+105 KACYAGQPVAIV

-125 EDAVELVA
+125 GDAVELLN
-133 VDYEVLPAV
+133 VDYEILPAV
-142 IDPREAASEGA
+142 IDPLEATAENA
-153 PVIHEQFGSNIVLR
+153 PVIHEHLGSNVVLR

-178 FANADCVIS
+178 VAAADCVIR
-187 QRFDVQRVA
+187 QRFDVQRLA

-207 EYDSDADLLTV
+207 EYDAEADLLTV

-232 ARLLGRPL
+232 AHLLERPI

-268 YLAIKLGRPIKW
+268 YLAMKLGRPIKW

-291 HGRGHSIDLEA
+291 HGRGHSIEMEA
-302 AAQSDGTLLGIRVQV
+302 AAQRDGTLLGIRVKV

-372 EAAFCMERAVDL
+372 EAAFCMERAVDM
-384 VAQELGLDPADVRRR
+384 VAQELGLDPAEVRRR
-399 NFIPPD
+399 NFISPE

-418 SGEYAAAFER
+418 SGKYAAAFER
-428 SLEMSDYREWRER
+428 SLEMSEYEDWKER
-441 SRQQAIPSHSG
+441 ARQQSDADG
-452 GEGTAP
+452 A

-479 EHARCIVGPDGDV
+479 EHARCIIGPDGEV

-533 LPHGG
+533 LPAGG

-556 AQEAREKLI
+556 VQGAREKLI
-565 TVAGHLLD
+565 SVAGHLLN
-573 CPPGDIDLAEGR
+573 CQPGDIELTEGR

-594 SAPFAQ
+594 SVPFAQ

-608 ELLPPGEEPGV
+608 ELLPPGQEPGL
-619 DFSGS
+619 DFADS
-624 NTLTRSPYAFGS
+624 NTLRRSPYAFGS

-681 IGQALWEGMVYDST
+681 IGQALLEGMVYDST

-706 VLPKSID
+706 ALPKSID
-713 LPDFDLDSTYET
+713 LPDFDLDSTFET

-743 AAPVAIANA
+743 AAPAAIANA

-758 SVGVKHID
+758 RAGVKHID

-774 WQALRDAG
+774 WQALQEAG
-782 AA
+782 SK

>member
-1 MSTRDET
+1 MT

-58 ASAALALP
+58 ASLALALP
-66 GVAAVITAQD
+66 GVAAVITAKD
-76 IEDAAQL
+76 IEEAAQL
-83 PTRDSADADE
+83 PTRESTDADE
-93 LNPPRH
+93 LRPPRH
-99 PALAVD
+99 PALAID
-105 KACYAGQPVAVV
+105 KACYAGQPVAIV

-125 EDAVELVA
+125 EDAVELVNI
-133 VDYEVLPAV
+133 DYEILPAV
-142 IDPREAASEGA
+142 IDPLQATGDNV
-153 PVIHEQFGSNIVLR
+153 PVIHEHLGTNIVLR

-207 EYDSDADLLTV
+207 EYDADADLLTV

-232 ARLLGRPL
+232 ARLLSRPM

-268 YLAIKLGRPIKW
+268 YLAMKLGRPIKW

-302 AAQSDGTLLGIRVQV
+302 AAQSDGTLLGIRVKV

-428 SLEMSDYREWRER
+428 SLEMSGYQQWRER
-441 SRQQAIPSHSG
+441 SRQQSEADG
-452 GEGTAP
+452 A
-458 LIGVGIA
+458 LVGVGIA
-465 AVVKGSGAKVTFLE
+465 AVVKGSGAKVTMLE
-479 EHARCIVGPDGDV
+479 EHARCIIGPDGDV

-533 LPHGG
+533 LPAGG

-556 AQEAREKLI
+556 VQEAREKLTTI
-565 TVAGHLLD
+565 AGHLLD
-573 CPPGDIDLAEGR
+573 CPPGDVDLNEGR
-585 AVDRNNPSR
+585 AVDRNNPSH
-594 SAPFAQ
+594 SVPFAQ

-608 ELLPPGEEPGV
+608 ELLPPGEEPGL
-619 DFSGS
+619 DFVGS
-624 NTLTRSPYAFGS
+624 NTLSRSPYSFGS

-681 IGQALWEGMVYDST
+681 IGQALWEGMVYDSS
-695 GQPLSGSMMDY
+695 GQPLSGSLMDY
-706 VLPKSID
+706 VMPRSID
-713 LPDFDLDSTYET
+713 LPDFDLDSTFET

-758 SVGVKHID
+758 SAGVKHID

-774 WQALRDAG
+774 WQALQDASRS
-782 AA
+782 

>member
-1 MSTRDET
+1 MT

-33 MTRPGMLHALII
+33 MNVPGMLHALIV

-50 HARIRGID
+50 HARIRDID
-58 ASAALALP
+58 ASAAVRLP
-66 GVAAVITAQD
+66 GVVAVITAKD
-76 IEDAAQL
+76 IEEIAQL
-83 PTRDSADADE
+83 PTRESSDADE
-93 LNPPRH
+93 MHPPRH

-105 KACYAGQPVAVV
+105 KACYAGQPVAIV
-117 LAEDIYTA
+117 LAEDVYTA
-125 EDAVELVA
+125 EDAVELV
-133 VDYEVLPAV
+133 VIGYEILPAV
-142 IDPREAASEGA
+142 IDPLQATSEDA

-178 FANADCVIS
+178 FAEADCVIA
-187 QRFDVQRVA
+187 QRFNVQRLA

-207 EYDSDADLLTV
+207 EYDADADLLTV

-232 ARLLGRPL
+232 ARLLQRPI

-260 FPEELAIP
+260 FPEELSIP
-268 YLAIKLGRPIKW
+268 YLAIKLERPIKW

-291 HGRGHSIDLEA
+291 HGRGHSIEMEA
-302 AAQSDGTLLGIRVQV
+302 AAKSDGTLLGIRVKV

-372 EAAFCMERAVDL
+372 EAAFCMERAVDM

-399 NFIPPD
+399 NFIPPE

-418 SGEYAAAFER
+418 SGEYAAVFER
-428 SLEMSDYREWRER
+428 SLEMSGYKDWRER
-441 SRQQAIPSHSG
+441 SRQQSG
-452 GEGTAP
+452 NDSA

-465 AVVKGSGAKVTFLE
+465 TVVKGSGAKVTFLE
-479 EHARCIVGPDGDV
+479 EHARCIIGPDGDV
-492 EVHTGISPHGQGT
+492 EIHTGISPHGQGT

-514 DELGIAP
+514 DQLGIAP
-521 GDVRVRHSDSAI
+521 GDIRVRHSDSAI

-556 AQEAREKLI
+556 VQEAREKLT
-565 TVAGHLLD
+565 TVAGNLLD
-573 CPPGDIDLAEGR
+573 CPPGDIDLTEGR

-594 SAPFAQ
+594 SVPFAQ

-608 ELLPPGEEPGV
+608 ELLPPGEEPGL
-619 DFSGS
+619 DFTGS
-624 NTLTRSPYAFGS
+624 NILNRSPYAFGS

-667 MLYDGQIHGAIAQG
+667 LLYDGQIHGAIAQG

-713 LPDFDLDSTYET
+713 LPDFDLDSTFET

-758 SVGVKHID
+758 SAGVKHID
-766 TPLTPEKV
+766 TPLTPQKV
-774 WQALRDAG
+774 WQALQNVDND
-782 AA
+782 

>member
-1 MSTRDET
+1 M
-8 TYTGQSIKRF
+8 
-18 EDHRLLTGQSSYVDD
+18 
-33 MTRPGMLHALII
+33 
-45 RSPHG
+45 
-50 HARIRGID
+50 
-58 ASAALALP
+58 
-66 GVAAVITAQD
+66 
-76 IEDAAQL
+76 
-83 PTRDSADADE
+83 
-93 LNPPRH
+93 
-99 PALAVD
+99 
-105 KACYAGQPVAVV
+105 
-117 LAEDIYTA
+117 
-125 EDAVELVA
+125 
-133 VDYEVLPAV
+133 
-142 IDPREAASEGA
+142 
-153 PVIHEQFGSNIVLR
+153 
-167 TVNAGGDLDGA
+167 
-178 FANADCVIS
+178 
-187 QRFDVQRVA
+187 
-196 PAPME
+196 
-201 PRGLLA
+201 
-207 EYDSDADLLTV
+207 

-232 ARLLGRPL
+232 ARLLERPL

-291 HGRGHSIDLEA
+291 HGRGHSIDMEA
-302 AAQSDGTLLGIRVQV
+302 AAQSDGTLLGIRVKV

-384 VAQELGLDPADVRRR
+384 IAQELGLDPAEVRRR

-428 SLEMSDYREWRER
+428 SLEMSGYQEWRER
-441 SRQQAIPSHSG
+441 SRRQAESG
-452 GEGTAP
+452 DS

-465 AVVKGSGAKVTFLE
+465 AVVKGSGAKVTMLE
-479 EHARCIVGPDGDV
+479 EHARCIIGPDGDV

-521 GDVRVRHSDSAI
+521 GDIRVRHSDSAI
-533 LPHGG
+533 LPAGG

-556 AQEAREKLI
+556 VQEAREKL
-565 TVAGHLLD
+565 TNVAGHLLD

-594 SAPFAQ
+594 SVPFAQ

-608 ELLPPGEEPGV
+608 ELLSPGEEPGL
-619 DFSGS
+619 DFAGS
-624 NTLTRSPYAFGS
+624 NTLSRSPYSFGS

-681 IGQALWEGMVYDST
+681 IGQALWEGMVYDSA

-713 LPDFDLDSTYET
+713 LPDFDLDSTFET

-743 AAPVAIANA
+743 AAPAAIANA

-758 SVGVKHID
+758 SAGVKHID